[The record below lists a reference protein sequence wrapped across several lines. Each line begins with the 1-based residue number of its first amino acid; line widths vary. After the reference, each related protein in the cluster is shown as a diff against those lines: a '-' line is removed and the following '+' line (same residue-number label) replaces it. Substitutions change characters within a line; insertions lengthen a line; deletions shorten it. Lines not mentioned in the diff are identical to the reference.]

1 MQELTKD
8 NIQNTNLIR
17 YATYASVAVAV
28 SLISIKFIAYL
39 LTNSVALLSSLV
51 DSVLDLFASVVN
63 LFAVRHALEPA
74 DEEHRFGHGKAEPLA
89 GLAQAAFIAG
99 SSLFLIFEA
108 TNHIV
113 NPIQIQHG
121 IVGISVMIISLILT
135 ISLVHFQKF
144 VIRKT
149 NSIAVKADSLHY
161 LSDIILNI
169 SVIVALVLSTYFGW
183 SITDP
188 ILALCIAAYIIYLA
202 WKIASVSLDQLMD
215 RELPVE
221 EREKI
226 EKIALQHSD
235 VIEIHDLRTRASG
248 KDIFIQF
255 HLEMDGG
262 LSLLRAHQIADEVE
276 AELHSVFPNADVLIH
291 EDPEQ
296 D

>member
-1 MQELTKD
+1 MLELTKD
-8 NIQNTNLIR
+8 NKQNASLIR
-17 YATYASVAVAV
+17 KATYASVGVAF
-28 SLISIKFIAYL
+28 SLISIKFSAYL
-39 LTNSVALLSSLV
+39 LTDSVALLSSLV
-51 DSVLDLFASVVN
+51 DSVLDLLASIVN

-121 IVGISVMIISLILT
+121 NVGISVMIISLILT
-135 ISLVHFQKF
+135 ISLVHFQRS

-169 SVIVALVLSTYFGW
+169 SVIVALVLATYFGW
-183 SITDP
+183 SIADP
-188 ILALCIAAYIIYLA
+188 ILALCIAAYIIYSA
-202 WKIASVSLDQLMD
+202 WKIASISLDQLMD
-215 RELPVE
+215 RELPVD

-226 EKIALQHSD
+226 KKIALQHSD
-235 VIEIHDLRTRASG
+235 VIEVHDLRTRASG

-296 D
+296 Y